1 MDNSNFRKMWK
12 QIGLL
17 VVVFLTLG
25 QAMEFGRPDNIDRT
39 ADELE
44 LKNKIQTIFTEWK
57 SARQNA
63 WADDEILKYPKDA
76 MDFAGSR
83 FDEFGRFAIFSL
95 DKYRGANLDGDDKY
109 RDLLEAT
116 IIRMTVAAQNE
127 MDRVVSVILKDAK
140 SMLQD
145 CESNRRRFI
154 VEQHSVFHTV
164 KQSLFYIP
172 YSYHWVGVPMDNVL
186 QKIKVFE
193 KSLGSNIKP
202 WMRKKLDTMY
212 ETIEKKKIEDSRS
225 PTEKKIFKIISDDNA
240 VPLREL
246 TEPVPLSEPTNP
258 THRTETTTVWLV
270 FNEIWFPLCFLL
282 GMIIGTILMAK
293 FYFKKEE

>member
-1 MDNSNFRKMWK
+1 MWK

-44 LKNKIQTIFTEWK
+44 LKNKIQTIFTEWQ
-57 SARQNA
+57 STAPNV
-63 WADDEILKYPKDA
+63 WTDDAILEDPMYA
-76 MDFAGSR
+76 MQFVR
-83 FDEFGRFAIFSL
+83 RRFAVLGSIAIDVL
-95 DKYRGANLDGDDKY
+95 GRYRGANLDADETYQELID
-109 RDLLEAT
+109 AT
-116 IIRMTVAAQNE
+116 IKITVADQKE
-127 MDRVVSVILKDAK
+127 MDRVISVILKDAK
-140 SMLQD
+140 SMLQYS
-145 CESNRRRFI
+145 ESNRLRFI
-154 VEQHSVFHTV
+154 AEYFPSIHTV
-164 KQSLFYIP
+164 RGSLFSIP
-172 YSYHWVGVPMDNVL
+172 YSYERVGVPMDKVRR
-186 QKIKVFE
+186 KIEVFE

-212 ETIEKKKIEDSRS
+212 ETIEEKKKIEDSRS

>member
-1 MDNSNFRKMWK
+1 MWK

-25 QAMEFGRPDNIDRT
+25 QAMESGRPDNINRT

-44 LKNKIQTIFTEWK
+44 LKNKIQTIFTEWQ

-63 WADDEILKYPKDA
+63 WPDDEILEYPKQA
-76 MDFAGSR
+76 MNFVARR
-83 FDEFGRFAIFSL
+83 FDGEFGGLAIHVL

-109 RDLLEAT
+109 QDLLEAT

-154 VEQHSVFHTV
+154 VEQHSVFH
-164 KQSLFYIP
+164 
-172 YSYHWVGVPMDNVL
+172 
-186 QKIKVFE
+186 
-193 KSLGSNIKP
+193 
-202 WMRKKLDTMY
+202 
-212 ETIEKKKIEDSRS
+212 
-225 PTEKKIFKIISDDNA
+225 
-240 VPLREL
+240 
-246 TEPVPLSEPTNP
+246 
-258 THRTETTTVWLV
+258 
-270 FNEIWFPLCFLL
+270 
-282 GMIIGTILMAK
+282 
-293 FYFKKEE
+293 